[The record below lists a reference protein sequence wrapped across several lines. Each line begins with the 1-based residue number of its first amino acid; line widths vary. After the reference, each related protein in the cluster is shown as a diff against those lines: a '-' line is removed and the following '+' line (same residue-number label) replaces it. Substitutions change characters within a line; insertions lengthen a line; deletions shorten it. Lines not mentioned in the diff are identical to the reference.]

1 MHSEPSAPVIAIEA
15 ASAPLRTK
23 QSNYPEPFFSR
34 MGRREKRPLGD
45 MFGLKNFG
53 VNLTTIHPGG
63 ELALLHRHSK
73 QDEFVYILQG
83 EPTLVT
89 DRGET
94 KLSPGMCAGFPAQ
107 GIAHQLVIFEP
118 ATSSCTLRSAT
129 VRRAT
134 KQLTWQAQTVRAHR
148 LACQTATAMLAE
160 TAPVTSGSAHCGG
173 KCEPCAKVSPMNVAT
188 AAIVAC
194 R

>member
-63 ELALLHRHSK
+63 ESALLHRHSK

-83 EPTLVT
+83 KPTLVT

-107 GIAHQLVIFEP
+107 GIAHQLVNRTGDVVVYLEIGDRTARDEGSYP
-118 ATSSCTLRSAT
+118 VDDLRASLGPDG
-129 VRRAT
+129 
-134 KQLTWQAQTVRAHR
+134 KWQFTHKDGR
-148 LACQTATAMLAE
+148 
-160 TAPVTSGSAHCGG
+160 PY
-173 KCEPCAKVSPMNVAT
+173 
-188 AAIVAC
+188 
-194 R
+194 